1 MKTETFLYS
10 WDAFSWATPLHDNS
24 YTVPGSENEKVLHL
38 NRRGQIAQFWCAS
51 SAVPVPSRYDLQMK
65 KAASHYEK
73 SGYM

>member
-1 MKTETFLYS
+1 MRFRGLR
-10 WDAFSWATPLHDNS
+10 P
-24 YTVPGSENEKVLHL
+24 YTTTVIQYLVPGSENEKVLHL

-51 SAVPVPSRYDLQMK
+51 SAVPVPRRYDLQMK